1 MYSDSEE
8 DLLRI
13 NYLQI
18 AVFFKH
24 LHCCGILI
32 LYWLIDSV
40 FVRDLP
46 GAQTMMG
53 IRKLSIIK
61 NLSSLISFRFL
72 PRNRFYWL
80 LVISSTPLLL
90 GTSARVSI
98 AAPQQR
104 LAQVVVGA
112 SMNRP
117 TLKMGSEGVP
127 VRELQG
133 ALKLL
138 GFYQGQVDGR
148 FREATRTAVSRF
160 QQAAGLKSDGVVDS
174 NTWQTLFPSTTAS
187 TQATNTSVN
196 STSVTNAPT
205 PPPSGTFPVP
215 TESFSSVRVVN
226 SSTQR
231 TITPAVNSPVRI
243 VRPSSPEPRPSTP
256 AKKNPEPTPAKPKPR
271 NTVRKSKPQR
281 QAATTRTR
289 QTTTT
294 RRRSSTTTKKKP
306 PAIQYTAAGLP
317 ILRPGMRGSQVV
329 KLQEKLS
336 NLGLLKGVDG
346 DFGPVTTEAV
356 KAFQKRNG
364 LEADGVVGGA
374 TWNLLDK
381 RKR

>member
-1 MYSDSEE
+1 MLFGTSTGAS
-8 DLLRI
+8 
-13 NYLQI
+13 I
-18 AVFFKH
+18 AV
-24 LHCCGILI
+24 
-32 LYWLIDSV
+32 
-40 FVRDLP
+40 
-46 GAQTMMG
+46 
-53 IRKLSIIK
+53 
-61 NLSSLISFRFL
+61 
-72 PRNRFYWL
+72 
-80 LVISSTPLLL
+80 
-90 GTSARVSI
+90 
-98 AAPQQR
+98 PQQR

-138 GFYQGQVDGR
+138 GFYQGQVDGS
-148 FREATRTAVSRF
+148 FKEATKAAVSRF

-174 NTWQTLFPSTTAS
+174 NTWQTLFPNTTGS

-196 STSVTNAPT
+196 RTSVINAPT
-205 PPPSGTFPVP
+205 PPPSNTFPMP

-226 SSTQR
+226 NSTQQ
-231 TITPAVNSPVRI
+231 PVRI
-243 VRPSSPEPRPSTP
+243 VRPSFPEPRPSTP
-256 AKKNPEPTPAKPKPR
+256 VKKNPEPTPAKPKPR
-271 NTVRKSKPQR
+271 NTTRKPKPQR

-294 RRRSSTTTKKKP
+294 RRSSSTTTKKKT

-364 LEADGVVGGA
+364 LEPDGVVGGA
-374 TWNLLDK
+374 TWQLLDK

>member
-1 MYSDSEE
+1 
-8 DLLRI
+8 
-13 NYLQI
+13 
-18 AVFFKH
+18 
-24 LHCCGILI
+24 
-32 LYWLIDSV
+32 
-40 FVRDLP
+40 
-46 GAQTMMG
+46 
-53 IRKLSIIK
+53 
-61 NLSSLISFRFL
+61 
-72 PRNRFYWL
+72 
-80 LVISSTPLLL
+80 
-90 GTSARVSI
+90 
-98 AAPQQR
+98 
-104 LAQVVVGA
+104 
-112 SMNRP
+112 MNRP

-148 FREATRTAVSRF
+148 FSTATRTAVSRF

-196 STSVTNAPT
+196 STSATSAPT
-205 PPPSGTFPVP
+205 PPPAGTFPVP

-231 TITPAVNSPVRI
+231 TITPAANSPVRI

-271 NTVRKSKPQR
+271 NTVRKPKPQK

-289 QTTTT
+289 QT
-294 RRRSSTTTKKKP
+294 STTTKKKP

>member
-1 MYSDSEE
+1 M
-8 DLLRI
+8 
-13 NYLQI
+13 
-18 AVFFKH
+18 
-24 LHCCGILI
+24 
-32 LYWLIDSV
+32 
-40 FVRDLP
+40 
-46 GAQTMMG
+46 
-53 IRKLSIIK
+53 
-61 NLSSLISFRFL
+61 
-72 PRNRFYWL
+72 
-80 LVISSTPLLL
+80 
-90 GTSARVSI
+90 GTSARVSN

-148 FREATRTAVSRF
+148 FSEATKTAVSRF
-160 QQAAGLKSDGVVDS
+160 QQAAGLKSDGVVDN

-187 TQATNTSVN
+187 TEATNTSVR
-196 STSVTNAPT
+196 STSVTSAPT
-205 PPPSGTFPVP
+205 PPPSDTFPMP

-226 SSTQR
+226 SSIQQR
-231 TITPAVNSPVRI
+231 RRTTTALNSPVR
-243 VRPSSPEPRPSTP
+243 VVQPSSPEPRPSTP
-256 AKKNPEPTPAKPKPR
+256 AKKNPEPTPAKPKPS
-271 NTVRKSKPQR
+271 NTTRKRKPPQK
-281 QAATTRTR
+281 QAATTQTRKTTSTR
-289 QTTTT
+289 Q
-294 RRRSSTTTKKKP
+294 RSTTTKRKTP
-306 PAIQYTAAGLP
+306 VVQYTAAGLP

-364 LEADGVVGGA
+364 LEPDGVVGGA

>member
-1 MYSDSEE
+1 
-8 DLLRI
+8 
-13 NYLQI
+13 
-18 AVFFKH
+18 
-24 LHCCGILI
+24 
-32 LYWLIDSV
+32 
-40 FVRDLP
+40 
-46 GAQTMMG
+46 MMG

-61 NLSSLISFRFL
+61 NLCSLISFRFL

-80 LVISSTPLLL
+80 LLISSTSLLF
-90 GTSARVSI
+90 GTSVGVST

-138 GFYQGQVDGR
+138 GFYQGEVDGR
-148 FREATRTAVSRF
+148 FSEATKTAVSRF

-174 NTWQTLFPSTTAS
+174 NTWQTLFPSTTGS

-196 STSVTNAPT
+196 NTSVTSAPT

-243 VRPSSPEPRPSTP
+243 VRPSSFPEPRPSTP
-256 AKKNPEPTPAKPKPR
+256 TKKNPEPTPTKPKPR
-271 NTVRKSKPQR
+271 NTVRKPKPQR

-294 RRRSSTTTKKKP
+294 RRSSSTTTKKKP

-336 NLGLLKGVDG
+336 NLGLLKSVDG

-356 KAFQKRNG
+356 KAFQKSKG

-374 TWNLLDK
+374 TWKLLDR